1 MMKIKLGEKERKI
14 RFGLRTLCE
23 TEVLDD
29 VTKFTNAKDEDFDFN
44 TLAEI
49 GKLIAE
55 LLLAGLQRDKDFK
68 IDYEDEQQH
77 KEALSNIYDLL
88 DDWSDEEGNEIIGL
102 FTDLQKELTEKGFLG
117 NVMKSLSDKAVEMDA
132 TVVPQDHN
140 QKQA

>member
-68 IDYEDEQQH
+68 IDYEDEHQH

-102 FTDLQKELTEKGFLG
+102 FTALQKELTEKGFLG

-132 TVVPQDHN
+132 TVIPQDHN